1 MTIEL
6 IDEAVAAGARRE
18 PACEALG
25 LSGRTVERWRG
36 GQVEDERHGP
46 KSTPGNQ
53 LSDEEQRKFVSISNS
68 GEYRNLSPKQ
78 IVPRLADEGHYLGS
92 ESTLYRLLRAAGMM
106 KHRGRAKAPV
116 KRTKAEHSATGP
128 HQLWSWDITYMRAV
142 VPGTFFYLYLVLD
155 VWSRKIVGWEVH
167 EHENDELSSALMLR
181 IAKELGISLARL
193 VLHSDNGGPMKGAT
207 MVATLQ
213 NLGVI
218 QSFSRPSVSD
228 DNPYS
233 EALFRTMKY
242 KPGYPSS
249 PFATLEEARSW
260 VTGFVLWYNTEH
272 LHSGI
277 RYVTPEMRHSG
288 LDLAVLK
295 NRSVVYERARR
306 RHPERWTRST
316 RNWSHI
322 ETVMLNANPRSKKTA
337 APAAVAVAPQ
347 PECRSSHPQGR
358 SAAEEARPRALTGP
372 ARRLRRR
379 LAPAASVGTAG

>member
-1 MTIEL
+1 LTGS
-6 IDEAVAAGARRE
+6 AA
-18 PACEALG
+18 
-25 LSGRTVERWRG
+25 
-36 GQVEDERHGP
+36 
-46 KSTPGNQ
+46 
-53 LSDEEQRKFVSISNS
+53 NS
-68 GEYRNLSPKQ
+68 AKYRNLSPKQ
-78 IVPRLADEGHYLGS
+78 IVPRLADEGRYLGS
-92 ESTLYRLLRAAGMM
+92 ESTLYRLLRAEGMM

-116 KRTKAEHSATGP
+116 KRPKAEHSATGP

-167 EHENDELSSALMLR
+167 EHENDDLSSALMLR

-242 KPGYPSS
+242 KPGYPAK
-249 PFATLEEARSW
+249 PFETVEEARVW
-260 VTGFVLWYNTEH
+260 VAEFVRWYNTEH
-272 LHSGI
+272 LHSAI
-277 RYVTPEMRHSG
+277 RYVTPEARHNG
-288 LDLAVLK
+288 LDLVVLEK
-295 NRSVVYERARR
+295 RSVVYERARR

-322 ETVMLNANPRSKKTA
+322 ETVMLNANPRSKTTA
-337 APAAVAVAPQ
+337 AAAAVVTATP
-347 PECRSSHPQGR
+347 PERRPSHPQGR
-358 SAAEEARPRALTGP
+358 SAAQEARPRALTGP
-372 ARRLRRR
+372 ARRLRRP
-379 LAPAASVGTAG
+379 LDPAASAGIAM